1 VTDRPNSEEAFP
13 EVASAAIPAG
23 ETAADHGPASIRLQ
37 RRIEWWDTDASGNYH
52 NTAAFRLLES
62 AETLLLGRLGLL
74 HYVYGRLPRARLEAD
89 FRAPLQ
95 FHDLVDV
102 DLEVV
107 SVGRSS
113 ITYRMTI
120 SRDGVLCVEAKAVAI
135 LLAEARGEP
144 VEWPADHRRLLLG
157 SGPLPP
163 ELLPPVR

>member
-1 VTDRPNSEEAFP
+1 VSERPNPEEAAP
-13 EVASAAIPAG
+13 NR
-23 ETAADHGPASIRLQ
+23 GPASIRLQ

-74 HYVYGRLPRARLEAD
+74 HDVYRRLPRARLEAD

-102 DLEVV
+102 NLEVV
-107 SVGRSS
+107 SIGRSS
-113 ITYRMTI
+113 ITYHMAI
-120 SRDGVLCVEAKAVAI
+120 SRDGRLCVEAKAVAV

-144 VEWPADHRRLLLG
+144 VEWPPDHRRLLLG